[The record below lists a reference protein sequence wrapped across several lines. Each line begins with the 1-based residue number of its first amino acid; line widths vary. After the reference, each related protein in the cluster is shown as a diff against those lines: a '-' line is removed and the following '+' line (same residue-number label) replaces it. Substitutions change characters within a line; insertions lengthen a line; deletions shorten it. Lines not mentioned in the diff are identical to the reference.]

1 MLLISYDFVTD
12 PVSGIAGKVMQSHNS
27 VGTIVFARARFVY
40 EYALYKF
47 TFIIIIVIGRM
58 CPPVS
63 ISILS
68 FELTELTSDL
78 DFCMHMGHDHRSPEI
93 ESQ

>member
-1 MLLISYDFVTD
+1 MR
-12 PVSGIAGKVMQSHNS
+12 SHNS

-40 EYALYKF
+40 DYALYKF
-47 TFIIIIVIGRM
+47 TFIRPIIIVIGRM
-58 CPPVS
+58 RPPVS

>member
-1 MLLISYDFVTD
+1 MGPICLISQGRFEQ
-12 PVSGIAGKVMQSHNS
+12 PV
-27 VGTIVFARARFVY
+27 RPCD
-40 EYALYKF
+40 YALYKF

-58 CPPVS
+58 RPPVS